1 MRLTSLQEN
10 LNKGLGIVG
19 RAVAT
24 RTTLPVTQN
33 VYLATD
39 QSRLKLSATNLEIA
53 ITTWIGAQVEEEG
66 ALTVPA
72 RLLSEFVNALPEET
86 VDLFTSG
93 EANTLNLKCARSDAR
108 INGTDA
114 DDFPPIPSVE
124 EGSKAFLDPHL
135 FRSAIAQVVFAAATE
150 DSRPILTGVKM
161 ECEGDRMTLAAAD
174 GFRLAV
180 HYGQLVSPASE
191 SISVVIPAK
200 TLQEVNR
207 LLNDQTEP
215 VEFIVDPSKGQIMF
229 RFSNI
234 ELVSQLIQ
242 GAFPNYNQLIPASH
256 TSRAIVNLNEF
267 RRAARTA
274 SIFARDGS
282 GIVRIQMEPGNG
294 ADGKISVLARADEVG
309 EQQGELDA
317 NVEGEESKI
326 AFNGRYL
333 ADALSAIDPGQ
344 VAIETTGPSSP
355 GVFRPTSND
364 NYVHVVMP
372 MFVQW

>member
-1 MRLTSLQEN
+1 MRLSSLQEN

-39 QSRLKLSATNLEIA
+39 ESRLKLSATNLEIA

-72 RLLSEFVNALPEET
+72 RLLTEFIGALPEEP
-86 VDLFTSG
+86 VDLFTSDDTN
-93 EANTLNLKCARSDAR
+93 ALNLKCARSDAR

-114 DDFPPIPSVE
+114 GDFPPIPTVE
-124 EGSKAFLDPHL
+124 EGSKALVDAHL
-135 FRSAIAQVVFAAATE
+135 FRSAIGQVVFAAATE
-150 DSRPILTGVKM
+150 DSRPVLTGVKL
-161 ECEGDRMTLAAAD
+161 ECDGDRMILAAAD

-180 HYGQLVSPASE
+180 HYGQLASPVSE
-191 SISVVIPAK
+191 SISVVIPAR

-207 LLNDQTEP
+207 LLSDQTEP
-215 VEFIVDPSKGQIMF
+215 IEFIVDPAKGQIMF

-242 GAFPNYNQLIPASH
+242 GAFPNYAQLIPAGHS
-256 TSRAIVNLNEF
+256 SRAVVDLNEF

-294 ADGKISVLARADEVG
+294 TDGKISVLARADEIG

-333 ADALSAIDPGQ
+333 ADALNAIDPGQ